1 MFNGVVAWRPMTD
14 TLWID
19 GRDVI
24 LQAHSM
30 IVSARY
36 CAGEW
41 SEETSISAR
50 EYDGAVWSCFDDE
63 FQFEIEEI
71 SDDPTLWEHGPVTGW
86 LNALPTGSELATL
99 RAQNAALIEKMTA
112 IEHSMRMA
120 SLPGNDWK
128 REISLSTSLARNAL
142 AQVAK

>member
-1 MFNGVVAWRPMTD
+1 MSDPRVTAVDVLRDHQQQLDMDGVMVGVSRQA
-14 TLWID
+14 ID
-19 GRDVI
+19 EVLIDAI
-24 LQAHSM
+24 
-30 IVSARY
+30 
-36 CAGEW
+36 
-41 SEETSISAR
+41 
-50 EYDGAVWSCFDDE
+50 
-63 FQFEIEEI
+63 
-71 SDDPTLWEHGPVTGW
+71 
-86 LNALPTGSELATL
+86 L

>member
-1 MFNGVVAWRPMTD
+1 MSDPRVTAVDVLRDHQQQLDMDGVMVGVSRQA
-14 TLWID
+14 ID
-19 GRDVI
+19 EV
-24 LQAHSM
+24 L
-30 IVSARY
+30 
-36 CAGEW
+36 
-41 SEETSISAR
+41 T
-50 EYDGAVWSCFDDE
+50 
-63 FQFEIEEI
+63 
-71 SDDPTLWEHGPVTGW
+71 
-86 LNALPTGSELATL
+86 ELATL

>member
-1 MFNGVVAWRPMTD
+1 MSDFKITD
-14 TLWID
+14 EMIEAASVETERLSRELDITNADHIVLWLESNLGPAAKLFYSGAATVGYLACRI
-19 GRDVI
+19 VE
-24 LQAHSM
+24 AHE
-30 IVSARY
+30 A
-36 CAGEW
+36 
-41 SEETSISAR
+41 
-50 EYDGAVWSCFDDE
+50 
-63 FQFEIEEI
+63 
-71 SDDPTLWEHGPVTGW
+71 
-86 LNALPTGSELATL
+86 ELATL